1 MLNSTIEIIPFK
13 EEYQQ
18 EVDWLIET
26 ISTEFLE
33 PISTNN
39 INNTLLPPDFYLVA
53 VVENKVVGTLT
64 ITRLKNNNSVLRKMF
79 LHKNYRGQGIAQLL
93 LQNIIDWALSNNS
106 KTIYLGT
113 MTQFKT
119 AQNFYEK
126 NHFERISI
134 ELLPK
139 DFPINPLDNIFYKL
153 NLTHFIK

>member
-1 MLNSTIEIIPFK
+1 MLNSTIEIVPFK

-26 ISTEFLE
+26 ISKEFLE

-39 INNTLLPPDFYLVA
+39 INKTLLPHDFYLVA
-53 VVENKVVGTLT
+53 VDENKVVGTLT

-119 AQNFYEK
+119 AQIFYEK
-126 NHFERISI
+126 NYFERISI

>member
-1 MLNSTIEIIPFK
+1 MLNSTIEIVPFK

-26 ISTEFLE
+26 ISKEFLE
-33 PISTNN
+33 PISANN
-39 INNTLLPPDFYLVA
+39 IKNTLLPPDFYLVA
-53 VVENKVVGTLT
+53 VDENKVVGTLT

-119 AQNFYEK
+119 AQIFYEK
-126 NHFERISI
+126 NYFERISI